1 MFVLVTISAQSF
13 RSAAAFFLT
22 TCRDRTRCASSF
34 VQTGENKRVACIL
47 WFLLQYYIVY
57 NIPQRCLLIQVL
69 VLRHSGD
76 TVSSKDFYERL
87 DLAE

>member
-34 VQTGENKRVACIL
+34 VQTGENKRVAGIL
-47 WFLLQYYIVY
+47 WFLLQYY

-76 TVSSKDFYERL
+76 TKSSIDFYERL